1 MGNDKLNL
9 TEDQINQIIGGASG
23 INMPTD
29 FSCPECGSNSA
40 DSGPLHNTDGVVYR
54 KYVCRNCGFIYE
66 VAIGR
71 LRPRKTDDHG

>member
-9 TEDQINQIIGGASG
+9 TEDQINQIVGGTSG
-23 INMPTD
+23 INKPTD
-29 FSCPECGSNSA
+29 FFFFFFESSSA
-40 DSGPLHNTDGVVYR
+40 DPGPLYNTEGVVYK
-54 KYVCRNCGFIYE
+54 KYVCRNCGFIYD